1 MHSAGLLLGRVMF
14 LVGRTLTS
22 GAVRAEIV
30 SE

>member
-14 LVGRTLTS
+14 LAGRTLTS
-22 GAVRAEIV
+22 CAVRAGI